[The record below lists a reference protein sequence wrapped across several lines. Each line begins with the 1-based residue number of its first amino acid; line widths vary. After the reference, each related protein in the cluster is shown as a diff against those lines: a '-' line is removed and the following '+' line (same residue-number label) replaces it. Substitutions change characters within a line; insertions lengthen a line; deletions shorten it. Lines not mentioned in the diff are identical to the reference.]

1 MTKMSYSYE
10 LKKKLVE
17 LYFEGHSAARLAEE
31 HGVKSRRR
39 ILEWVRLVRKTCS
52 FDCLEDRRGH
62 ANAGQP
68 RKRDLPIEKENE
80 RLRMEIHYLKKLME
94 LKGR

>member
-1 MTKMSYSYE
+1 MTKMNYSYE

-31 HGVKSRRR
+31 HEVKNRRR
-39 ILEWVRLVRKTCS
+39 ILDGVRLVRKTGS
-52 FDCLEDRRGH
+52 FDCLEDHRGH

-68 RKRDLPIEKENE
+68 RTRTMPLEEENE